1 MEETLLEEQ
10 GLKYYEIKD
19 IEYSDDDIRVF
30 INCLMSGNIS
40 PEYILKCVTAI
51 ALKIGLSEEEY
62 IETFIPEYDPN
73 ASEED
78 SQDEETFE
86 TSEFMNFVDISLVT
100 LVFDKMRR
108 SWIMSLRNLLI
119 DKEQYELLHELKL
132 EQTWNF

>member
-1 MEETLLEEQ
+1 
-10 GLKYYEIKD
+10 
-19 IEYSDDDIRVF
+19 
-30 INCLMSGNIS
+30 IS

-51 ALKIGLSEEEY
+51 ALKIGLSQEEY
-62 IETFIPEYDPN
+62 TETFVPEYDPN

-78 SQDEETFE
+78 SQEEETFE

-108 SWIMSLRNLLI
+108 SWIISFRNLLI
-119 DKEQYELLHELKL
+119 EKEQYELLNELKL

>member
-1 MEETLLEEQ
+1 MEQVLEEQ

-19 IEYSDDDIRVF
+19 IDYSDDDIRIF

-62 IETFIPEYDPN
+62 TETFIPEYDPN

-78 SQDEETFE
+78 SQEEETYS

-108 SWIMSLRNLLI
+108 SWIMSFRKLLLE
-119 DKEQYELLHELKL
+119 KEQYELLHELKL
-132 EQTWNF
+132 EETWNI